1 MKNRILSISLALVLV
16 VSLMAFAACAGE
28 EEPVAPEEYSLII
41 SAVGEGTTNPTPGT
55 STETEG
61 DTVSV
66 RAIPNAGYQFDHWEG
81 SVSGT
86 TNPISVKMTS
96 DKSVVAVFV
105 EEVIVEEWEWP
116 KVFKIC
122 SSAIGSG
129 DYTELTALAP
139 VLESSTGMKVRVVP
153 ENNIPLKSKWIRT
166 GEFDATPQSSGEVAP
181 FCIEAKGG
189 YATRDGG
196 PYQVRG
202 FAQVYVQVFGVMVR
216 GDSPIKTVYDIKPGT
231 RMSVFAVPGGQDVV
245 EAVLAWANLTLDDVE
260 LVTTGS
266 YPGQVT
272 MIQEGKADVSCL
284 ALPAASFVMEAEAG
298 PHGIRWLD
306 LNAEEDPEGA
316 KRFNSILPCHVLSP
330 MRIGVESAIGHWGWG
345 SPAFLF
351 TRADTDPELIYQL
364 VKWLDENYDSYKD
377 LAPQLDE
384 MSLDVFRQTL
394 NITYLPIH
402 EGAIRYLKEKGMWTE
417 ADDVRQAY
425 NVDLVTR
432 YCEAY
437 AAVIDLADGMG
448 IKVDPENEEW
458 IELWEGYKKD
468 IDLPTFKVIYEF

>member
-1 MKNRILSISLALVLV
+1 MKKKVLLISLALMLV
-16 VSLMAFAACAGE
+16 ASLAAFGACGEDE
-28 EEPVAPEEYSLII
+28 EEAAEYSLII

-61 DTVSV
+61 ASVSV
-66 RAIPNAGYQFDHWEG
+66 RAIPNTGYKFGHWEG

-105 EEVIVEEWEWP
+105 EEVVVEEWEWP
-116 KVFKIC
+116 QVFKIC

-139 VLESSTGMKVRVVP
+139 VLEQSTGMKVRVVP

-166 GEFDATPQSSGEVAP
+166 GEFDATPQSSGEAAP

-196 PYQVRG
+196 PYQIRG
-202 FAQVYVQVFGVMVR
+202 FAQVYIQVFGVMVR
-216 GDSPIKTVYDIKPGT
+216 GDSPIETIYDIKPGT
-231 RMSVFAVPGGQDVV
+231 RMSVFDVPGGVDII

-260 LVTTGS
+260 LVKTGS

-272 MIQEGKADVSCL
+272 MVPEGQADVTCV
-284 ALPAASFVMEAEAG
+284 ALPAASFVMEAAAG
-298 PHGIRWLD
+298 PHGIRWID

-316 KRFNSILPCHVLSP
+316 KRFNSVLPCHVLSP
-330 MRIGVESAIGHWGWG
+330 MRVGVESAIGHWGWG
-345 SPAFLF
+345 SPAFLW
-351 TRADTDPELIYQL
+351 TRADTDPDLIYNV

-384 MSLDVFRQTL
+384 MSLDIFRQTL

-402 EGAIRYLKEKGMWTE
+402 EGAIKYLKEKGMWTE

-437 AAVIDLADGMG
+437 ASALDLADSMG
-448 IKVDPENEEW
+448 ITVDPENEEW
-458 IELWEGYKKD
+458 IELWEGYKTD
-468 IDLPTFKVIYEF
+468 IGIPGFRVIYDF